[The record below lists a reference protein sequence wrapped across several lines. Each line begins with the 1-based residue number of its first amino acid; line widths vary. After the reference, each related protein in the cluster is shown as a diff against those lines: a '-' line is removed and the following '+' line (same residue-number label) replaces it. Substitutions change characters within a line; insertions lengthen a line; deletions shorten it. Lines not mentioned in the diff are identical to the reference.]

1 MEHRHIYDRMK
12 EDPVFGVVGGGSW
25 ATALVKLLSENG
37 RKLNWYMRDTD
48 AIEHIEKYHHHS
60 KYLTSVEL
68 DADSFTLT
76 NDIDYVVAESDILI
90 FAIPSAYFLKEVS
103 RVTASYDGK
112 MLISAVKGFVG
123 DRYQTVAEYFHHDH
137 KVPFD
142 RIGVISGPCHAEE
155 VGMERLSYITLSSKH
170 EPLCQYDSRY
180 GYIRGGV
187 CGGIEERVCHSR
199 RYLLWYRLRGQF
211 HGGAHSQLLP

>member
-103 RVTASYDGK
+103 RVTASYEGK
-112 MLISAVKGFVG
+112 MLI
-123 DRYQTVAEYFHHDH
+123 
-137 KVPFD
+137 
-142 RIGVISGPCHAEE
+142 
-155 VGMERLSYITLSSKH
+155 
-170 EPLCQYDSRY
+170 
-180 GYIRGGV
+180 
-187 CGGIEERVCHSR
+187 
-199 RYLLWYRLRGQF
+199 
-211 HGGAHSQLLP
+211 